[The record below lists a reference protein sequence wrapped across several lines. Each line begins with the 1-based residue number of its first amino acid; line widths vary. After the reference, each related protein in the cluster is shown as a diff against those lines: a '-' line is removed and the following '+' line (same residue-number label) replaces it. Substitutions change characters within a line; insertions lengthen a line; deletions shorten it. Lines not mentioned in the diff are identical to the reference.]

1 MQDYALNI
9 RKLRKQKNMKQ
20 TDLAAGICSQGMIS
34 KIEKKQLRPDIDL
47 LILIAKKLD
56 VSVSELIGE
65 HTETQNKKY
74 LMHITS
80 LLNSRE
86 FDVLESYLDS
96 KAATDESVLNNPA
109 FSRWLKGVLL
119 ATNHEDAEN
128 ALQELT
134 EALRI
139 IDESGQPQEDLRVRI
154 YTTLAST
161 YILQN
166 NYDQSIKFSNL
177 AISLLPKTELDFET
191 KQKVYYTL
199 ALAYSYQEN
208 FAETIFHTQIA
219 IQVGLESSSL
229 YLLDDL
235 YLLLANT
242 YIQTKEYD
250 KANTALDKAT
260 LLADIKN
267 HYVLKPYIER
277 NAMQLKQLMNSQKKP
292 PV

>member
-1 MQDYALNI
+1 MYDYATNI
-9 RKLRKQKNMKQ
+9 RKLRKQKNLKQ

-56 VSVSELIGE
+56 VSVGELIGE
-65 HTETQNKKY
+65 HTESQNKKY
-74 LMHITS
+74 LMHITN
-80 LLNSRE
+80 LLNARE

-109 FSRWLKGVLL
+109 FSKWLKGVLL
-119 ATNHEDAEN
+119 AMNHADAEG
-128 ALQELT
+128 ALQELN
-134 EALRI
+134 EALEI
-139 IDESGQPQEDLRVRI
+139 VQASGEPQDELVVRI

-161 YILQN
+161 YILMKD
-166 NYDQSIKFSNL
+166 YTQSIKYCEL
-177 AISLLPKTELDFET
+177 AIALLPKTELDFAT

-199 ALAYSYQEN
+199 ALSYSYQQN

-219 IQVGLESSSL
+219 IQVGLENSSL

-235 YLLLANT
+235 YILLTNT
-242 YIQTKEYD
+242 YIETKEYD
-250 KANTALDKAT
+250 KALAALEKAT

-277 NAMQLKQLMNSQKKP
+277 NATKLKQLMDNQ
-292 PV
+292 